1 MFWYLVESY
10 FKILL
15 IAFDRKREREKEKQ
29 RLRERKTDRQR
40 QKEKKAKKAKKKKK
54 KKKERRIKTKVLYTH
69 TAIWIRKQLRKAA
82 VEIKEMLITLKVNK
96 LTKKTLLSPTYLWG
110 RGSVFNF
117 RKKSPRL

>member
-29 RLRERKTDRQR
+29 RLRERKTDRD
-40 QKEKKAKKAKKKKK
+40 KKKKK
-54 KKKERRIKTKVLYTH
+54 QRKQKKKKRKKESRIKTKVLYTH

-117 RKKSPRL
+117 RKKSP